1 MLTLVLSV
9 HPINMYI
16 CVGLCTFKIC
26 IIYWHDNIKMEELD
40 TSPDSINMDIIKE
53 ENDRRE
59 VLHKIEDLVNILHM
73 IYLFFIWQ

>member
-1 MLTLVLSV
+1 
-9 HPINMYI
+9 
-16 CVGLCTFKIC
+16 
-26 IIYWHDNIKMEELD
+26 MEGLD

-73 IYLFFIWQ
+73 IYLFFI